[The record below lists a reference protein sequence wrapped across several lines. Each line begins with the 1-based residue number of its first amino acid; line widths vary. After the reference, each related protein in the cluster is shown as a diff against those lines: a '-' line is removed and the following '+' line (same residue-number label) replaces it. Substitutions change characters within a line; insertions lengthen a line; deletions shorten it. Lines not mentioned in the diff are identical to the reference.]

1 MGVGSALAARTAAL
15 AASGERANT
24 SAPGEPSRSTFGL
37 RSHSGSR
44 MLVCWPFAWPLLPAS
59 STGPCFVNE
68 LLIPCVYARF
78 GVVAVRA
85 VAAGAVSARRGS
97 TSASSAKKEGGGG
110 GGHRLPAIGRE
121 RTATSV
127 SRHSAARGRAGKG
140 ERHCVSPRGHGS
152 RHCVSPR
159 GLGSRHCVSPRGH
172 GSRHC
177 VSPRGLGS
185 RTHVASGQRRARQRT
200 IRGEGA
206 HPLAAHRSTAPIPH
220 AITHAITHARARTLS
235 QRFEAWFPFRSHWP
249 CGDDVLRL
257 QIELLNG
264 PLPLE
269 LGLPDLLQRDADDEA
284 AVSLRPI
291 KL

>member
-44 MLVCWPFAWPLLPAS
+44 MLACWPFAWPLLPAS

-85 VAAGAVSARRGS
+85 VAAGTVSARRGS

-140 ERHCVSPRGHGS
+140 ERHYVSPRGHGS

-159 GLGSRHCVSPRGH
+159 GH
-172 GSRHC
+172 GSR
-177 VSPRGLGS
+177 
-185 RTHVASGQRRARQRT
+185 TNVASGQRRARQRT
-200 IRGEGA
+200 ISGEGA
-206 HPLAAHRSTAPIPH
+206 HPLAALRSTAPIPH

-249 CGDDVLRL
+249 CGGDVLRL
-257 QIELLNG
+257 QIELLNC

>member
-1 MGVGSALAARTAAL
+1 MGVLSAVVGVGSAVVGVGSALAARTAAL

-78 GVVAVRA
+78 GVVAVRVVAVRA
-85 VAAGAVSARRGS
+85 VAAGTASARRGS

-140 ERHCVSPRGHGS
+140 ERHSVSPRGH
-152 RHCVSPR
+152 
-159 GLGSRHCVSPRGH
+159 
-172 GSRHC
+172 
-177 VSPRGLGS
+177 GS

-200 IRGEGA
+200 LSGEGA

-220 AITHAITHARARTLS
+220 AITHAITHARARRAPS
-235 QRFEAWFPFRSHWP
+235 RSASKH
-249 CGDDVLRL
+249 GSHFGAT
-257 QIELLNG
+257 G
-264 PLPLE
+264 P
-269 LGLPDLLQRDADDEA
+269 A
-284 AVSLRPI
+284 AVMCFVSRSSF
-291 KL
+291 